1 MVYFLFD
8 SRVTIYEKVNIL
20 EVPFLKLKDLMKL
33 LEAEAFTDNISLDKD
48 IDYVFSC
55 DLMSD
60 VLMITREAS
69 VEKSNIILTT
79 GLATNQSVRTAEMLD
94 VEIICLVRGKKPS
107 QKMIEVAEE
116 NDIMVIGTAFS
127 TFKSNGLLFEKGL
140 EGVEGYVTQ
149 L

>member
-1 MVYFLFD
+1 M
-8 SRVTIYEKVNIL
+8 
-20 EVPFLKLKDLMKL
+20 KLRDLMNT
-33 LEAEAFTDNISLDKD
+33 LEAKAFTDNISLDKD

-69 VEKSNIILTT
+69 VEKKNIILTT

-107 QKMIEVAEE
+107 QKMLEVANES
-116 NDIMVIGTAFS
+116 DIMVIGTEMS
-127 TFKSNGLLFEKGL
+127 TFKSNGLLFKEGL
-140 EGVEGYVTQ
+140 TGVEGYVTPLQ
-149 L
+149 D

>member
-1 MVYFLFD
+1 M
-8 SRVTIYEKVNIL
+8 
-20 EVPFLKLKDLMKL
+20 KLKDLMKL

>member
-8 SRVTIYEKVNIL
+8 SRVTIYVKVNIL

>member
-1 MVYFLFD
+1 M
-8 SRVTIYEKVNIL
+8 
-20 EVPFLKLKDLMKL
+20 KLKDLMEL
-33 LEAEAFTDNISLDKD
+33 LKAEAFTSNISLNKD

-69 VEKSNIILTT
+69 VEKSNIMLTT

-140 EGVEGYVTQ
+140 EGVEGYVTP